1 MRVALTL
8 LFALVLTGTAQTTDV
23 LETSTL
29 PRLATAEL
37 EAGEVDAADFD
48 ARRLLAL
55 AAANSKEWNHDDLTH
70 AAYTVLGRV
79 ALERGDLKTAKAR
92 LLESARINGSAA
104 LESFGPDL
112 KLARELLAAGE
123 RDVVLQYLE
132 LCRGFWKYDRGRIDQ
147 FAELVKSEAGAGAKA
162 PGFSL
167 KDLHG
172 RMWTLGEF
180 SGRVVILNFW
190 ASWCLQCRDELP
202 KLEKL
207 ADDSVVLAVNV
218 GEDEATV
225 RRLVEKNPISVP
237 VLLAGDD
244 AMILSYKVAAYPTQ
258 VVIDAKGQIAAYRV
272 GIVTREVGQSEQ
284 GAK

>member
-1 MRVALTL
+1 MHVALTL
-8 LFALVLTGTAQTTDV
+8 LFAVALTVTAQTTDD

-37 EAGEVDAADFD
+37 EAGEVDAAEND
-48 ARRLLAL
+48 AHRLLAL
-55 AAANSKEWNHDDLTH
+55 AAANSKEWNHDDLLH

-79 ALERGDLKTAKAR
+79 ALERGDLKTARAR
-92 LLESARINGSAA
+92 LLESARIKGSAA

-123 RDVVLQYLE
+123 RDVVLQYLD

-147 FAELVKSEAGAGAKA
+147 FAELVKNGVGAGAKA

-167 KDLHG
+167 RDLHG
-172 RMWTLGEF
+172 NTWTLSEF
-180 SGRVVILNFW
+180 SGREVILSFW
-190 ASWCLQCRDELP
+190 ASWCLQCREELA
-202 KLEKL
+202 KL
-207 ADDSVVLAVNV
+207 ADDPMTLAINV

-225 RRLVEKNPISVP
+225 RRFVEKNPIRVP

-244 AMILSYKVAAYPTQ
+244 TMVLSYKVVGYPTQ
-258 VVIDAKGQIAAYRV
+258 VVIDANGQIAAYRT
-272 GIVTREVGQSEQ
+272 GIVTKEVGQSEQ